1 MKNMEKLVKAILNS
15 DKFQELKDI
24 LPSVYHLTRLLAK
37 DVEYDSVSPELEE
50 RVKRHFQYVWKY
62 VNLPDD
68 MSLTGPETAF
78 MKDMQKNMKV
88 IKSVMNDLR
97 RANTFGEGKTMKITK
112 KQMNKLIESI
122 VEDLCGDDEL
132 NESELSPDPEWEGI
146 QSAPLHQHYPGSF
159 EQDGTRPDLRESR
172 NIRWDNGIYKA
183 AISANQT
190 AEMLGKLISHSSGLN
205 ENQLLKLK
213 QVHDKAVQLAKFVE
227 IMKNWM

>member
-1 MKNMEKLVKAILNS
+1 MEKLVKAILNS

-37 DVEYDSVSPELEE
+37 DDEYDSVSPELEE

-88 IKSVMNDLR
+88 IKSIMNDLR

-112 KQMNKLIESI
+112 KQLFTFVRKTIK
-122 VEDLCGDDEL
+122 D
-132 NESELSPDPEWEGI
+132 
-146 QSAPLHQHYPGSF
+146 
-159 EQDGTRPDLRESR
+159 
-172 NIRWDNGIYKA
+172 
-183 AISANQT
+183 
-190 AEMLGKLISHSSGLN
+190 
-205 ENQLLKLK
+205 
-213 QVHDKAVQLAKFVE
+213 QV
-227 IMKNWM
+227 